1 MNIFVSAYVL
11 SFEIIVP
18 HEFRKINWI
27 PTKGSRFSCKN
38 RDGVIHIGVDID
50 VVSIRGKAGLFTRQV
65 FHLHYLFF
73 FQLLQVPEIIVSDQI
88 SAC

>member
-11 SFEIIVP
+11 SFDIIVP

-50 VVSIRGKAGLFTRQV
+50 VVSIRGEAVLSINDIWI
-65 FHLHYLFF
+65 L
-73 FQLLQVPEIIVSDQI
+73 
-88 SAC
+88 